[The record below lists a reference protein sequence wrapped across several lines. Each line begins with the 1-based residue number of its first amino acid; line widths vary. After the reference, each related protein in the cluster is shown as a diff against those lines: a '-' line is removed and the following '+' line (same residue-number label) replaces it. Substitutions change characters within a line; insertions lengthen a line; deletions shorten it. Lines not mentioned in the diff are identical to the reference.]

1 MSLTPY
7 RRLNNGFS
15 YVVVFIDLYTHKAQA
30 RPLKTR
36 MGFEMARVMGEV
48 FNEGS
53 VEE

>member
-15 YVVVFIDLYTHKAQA
+15 YVVVFIDLYKAQA